1 MEKLA
6 KIGAV
11 CFVLWGVL
19 HLAGG
24 SMILLSLSESPEK
37 GFAYYQ
43 HSEGPFPGL
52 AGSVLGYL
60 SYSVLWLG
68 ALVTFIGVR
77 YNWQNHERGLALNT
91 LLVLL
96 TEIGLVIFLILPGY
110 VPWAEASPGLLL
122 LVAGGACGGIACQ
135 AKSSA
140 ALSPSYSQPE
150 RN

>member
-1 MEKLA
+1 MEKFA
-6 KIGAV
+6 QIGAV
-11 CFVLWGVL
+11 CFVLWGLL

-24 SMILLSLSESPEK
+24 SMILISLSESPDK

-43 HSEGPFPGL
+43 HSEAPFPGL

-60 SYSVLWLG
+60 SYFVLWLG
-68 ALVTFIGVR
+68 ALVAFIGVR
-77 YNWQNHERGLALNT
+77 YNWRNHECGLALNT

-110 VPWAEASPGLLL
+110 VPWTEASPGLLL
-122 LVAGGACGGIACQ
+122 LLAGSVFGGIACQ

-140 ALSPSYSQPE
+140 ALSPSSSHPE
-150 RN
+150 RH